1 MKIKIEINE
10 NNKIAIKKEKI
21 TIDEV
26 IDLMNYMGM
35 ESSNKHAQSSE
46 VTSDDIHIGKDNE
59 EQGSPID
66 ETQRSRQLPLNRNSE
81 SEGFKIADF
90 LIDEIEFEEDT
101 EEPQEENR
109 KPYEKIVQA
118 KATCPECDTVTV
130 DTVPEYF
137 NHIKCED
144 CRTKI
149 YLLDLPETDEE
160 GNDKV
165 GNTRYF
171 TRRERS
177 EYKLNT
183 VIPKTEEEI
192 LNYYTHNVIKEA
204 MGEFTL
210 FDIKRAADDEGLNG
224 HRYLNKPE
232 LIDFVIKH
240 GGYVDDDIIKFK
252 N

>member
-1 MKIKIEINE
+1 MKVTIEINE
-10 NNKIAIKKEKI
+10 NNKVTIKKDKI

-26 IDLMNYMGM
+26 IDLMNYMGV

-46 VTSDDIHIGKDNE
+46 VKSDDINIGKDDK
-59 EQGSPID
+59 EQGSPIN
-66 ETQRSRQLPLNRNSE
+66 EPNRSRQLPLNRNSE

-90 LIDEIEFEEDT
+90 IEEDT
-101 EEPQEENR
+101 EEPE
-109 KPYEKIVQA
+109 EKIVQA
-118 KATCPECDTVTV
+118 KGTCPECDAVTV

-144 CRTKI
+144 CRTRI
-149 YLLDLPETDEE
+149 YLIDLPETDEE

-171 TRRERS
+171 TLRERS
-177 EYKLNT
+177 EYELKT
-183 VIPKTEEEI
+183 EIPKTEEEI
-192 LNYYTHNVIKEA
+192 LKYYTHNVIKEA

-210 FDIKRAADDEGLNG
+210 FEIKRAADDEGLSNYS
-224 HRYLNKPE
+224 HMNKPE
-232 LIDFVIKH
+232 LIEFVINH
-240 GGYVDDDIIKFK
+240 GGYVDDDLIKFK

>member
-1 MKIKIEINE
+1 MKVTIEINE
-10 NNKIAIKKEKI
+10 NNKITIKKDKI
-21 TIDEV
+21 TFEEV

-35 ESSNKHAQSSE
+35 EYSNKHAQSSE
-46 VTSDDIHIGKDNE
+46 ITSDDIHIRKDNE

-66 ETQRSRQLPLNRNSE
+66 EPQRSRQLPLNRNFE

-90 LIDEIEFEEDT
+90 IDEDIELEEDSEDT
-101 EEPQEENR
+101 EEYRQ
-109 KPYEKIVQA
+109 PYGKTVQA
-118 KATCPECDTVTV
+118 KGTCPECDTVTV

-177 EYKLNT
+177 EYKLKT
-183 VIPKTEEEI
+183 EIPKTEEEI

-204 MGEFTL
+204 LGEFTL
-210 FDIKRAADDEGLNG
+210 FEIKRAADDEGLSG

-240 GGYVDDDIIKFK
+240 GGYVDDDVIKFK